1 MRASGVLSVNNLT
14 NELLAFVRGDLLKG
28 KDVAIDADTYLF
40 DDGLVDSLSI
50 LPLIAFLEMRIG
62 RSIPDQEVVMEHF
75 RSVRAMDR
83 RFGPSRHDDNG
94 H

>member
-1 MRASGVLSVNNLT
+1 VSDLT
-14 NELLAFVRGDLLKG
+14 NELLAFVRSGLLKG
-28 KDVAIDADTYLF
+28 KNVAIDADTYLF

-50 LPLIAFLEMRIG
+50 LTLIAFLETRIG

-83 RFGPSRHDDNG
+83 RFGPGRQTDNG
-94 H
+94 